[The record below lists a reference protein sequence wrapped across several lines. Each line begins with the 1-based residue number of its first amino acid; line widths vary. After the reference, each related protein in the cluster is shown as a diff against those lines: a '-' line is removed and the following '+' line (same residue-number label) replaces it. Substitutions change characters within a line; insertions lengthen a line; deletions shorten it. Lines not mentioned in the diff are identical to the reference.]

1 MYIPT
6 NLSQKTASRG
16 QTLNSGA
23 SVTNTI
29 VRVRVRVNG
38 KCLSLSLTSQCAY
51 LSSLWP
57 YYKLFVM
64 EGELNWGGE
73 DERTISRYMLDYL
86 PLPTSSIWKDGE
98 TEADETFTQKD
109 RTFVPTHTTPAAA
122 ATRVAPARAERT
134 RKGRENKPCQ
144 PCLWFLCS
152 FSKRR

>member
-23 SVTNTI
+23 SVTNTM

-73 DERTISRYMLDYL
+73 DERTISRYLLDYL
-86 PLPTSSIWKDGE
+86 PLPTSPIWKDGE
-98 TEADETFTQKD
+98 TEADETFTQKRSHI
-109 RTFVPTHTTPAAA
+109 RTHAHDS
-122 ATRVAPARAERT
+122 RGCSNARGT
-134 RKGRENKPCQ
+134 CTSRKNEEGQREQ
-144 PCLWFLCS
+144 TLSAMFMVSVQLQ
-152 FSKRR
+152 